1 MTKAIEIAMIESK
14 NHTWSFWRWAKVL
27 AKRPKA
33 MNAVV
38 AELKAETRKIQWL
51 HKKVI

>member
-14 NHTWSFWRWAKVL
+14 NHTWSFWRCAKVL

-33 MNAVV
+33 MIAVV
-38 AELKAETRKIQWL
+38 AELKAKNKQNTMIA
-51 HKKVI
+51 